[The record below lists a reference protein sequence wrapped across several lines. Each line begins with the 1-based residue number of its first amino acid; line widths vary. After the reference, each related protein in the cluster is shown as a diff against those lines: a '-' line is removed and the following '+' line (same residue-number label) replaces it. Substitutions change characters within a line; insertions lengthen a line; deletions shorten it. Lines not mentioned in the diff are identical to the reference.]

1 MNPDPTRPALC
12 GAAALLAVALLAG
25 CGGGGGGGG
34 SADTGGEPQTGGN
47 PTPEPQSPQPAP
59 QSPQPAPPPPEP
71 TVAQQLDRAAAVHR
85 ARAGFRAQP
94 ALAVI
99 NADRAYARLELED
112 RGEPGQGVVIGM
124 IDTLVDFTHQ
134 AFPDPTQESVR
145 LEGIGTD
152 ESRHGTNV
160 ASTIAAQRDW
170 FIRTRD
176 EDTGELR
183 RVDGAHGVAYAARLR
198 AFALDLRS
206 PNPGDGY
213 QPNSPGQL
221 AGADASFADHFT
233 QALDAA
239 NQPGAG
245 FDMLNLSFGL
255 QGIIEN
261 YREEDLRARAP
272 QTLAALA
279 QADRPKKTLLVWAAG
294 NAHGLDCLR
303 SATDPLCVGGGTG
316 GSADGTIDARSPEIL
331 PGLMARIPELRPH
344 SVAVVG
350 VNESG
355 TIHRRSNRCGI
366 AADWCLAAPYYV
378 ENVAYSERL
387 NGRGRTGVADATGTS
402 FSAPMVTGGLALM
415 KQYFRGQLSNEQLL
429 ARMLATADKSGRYA
443 DAAVYGQG
451 LLDLGA
457 AVSPVGSST
466 LAAGARVG
474 GAGADVRHTRL
485 ESGAALGDGM
495 ARSLRGREA
504 AAFDELG
511 APFWHDLGAFA
522 PRAEAADAGAALR
535 DFMAAEPAEP
545 AEPGGPGWTAPGGT
559 AMRYSARLLQP
570 AAAAPGDHLAL
581 AGRAVSLRAERPDGW
596 SADFFATDDDAAA
609 PARGAVLAWRPRERD
624 SGPRLRAGWM
634 AERATLLGS
643 RAEGAFGALR
653 GDLVFGGAGGS
664 LRAGAWT
671 LSADAELGA
680 AAPET
685 GGGLIEDI
693 PRLVTSAF
701 RLRAERPAAGGAW
714 RVSLAQPLRVE
725 NGEAVLSVPVG
736 RTPEGDVLRRRLAAD
751 LEPSGRQLDLSTRWR
766 QPLAGGELRL
776 GSVWTRHPGH
786 RADASSEWTLLA
798 GWRADF

>member
-1 MNPDPTRPALC
+1 MNSDHSRPALRN
-12 GAAALLAVALLAG
+12 AAALLALALLAG

-34 SADTGGEPQTGGN
+34 ADTGAEPQPSGN
-47 PTPEPQSPQPAP
+47 PTPNPQPA
-59 QSPQPAPPPPEP
+59 QPAPPPDPID
-71 TVAQQLDRAAAVHR
+71 AQALSRAAAVHR
-85 ARAGFRAQP
+85 ERAGFRAQP

-99 NADRAYARLELED
+99 NADRAYARLELEE
-112 RGEPGQGVVIGM
+112 RGEPGQGVRIGM
-124 IDTLVDFTHQ
+124 IDTLVDFTHD
-134 AFPDPTQESVR
+134 AFPDPAQSSSP
-145 LEGIGTD
+145 LETISD
-152 ESRHGTNV
+152 DDSRHGTSI
-160 ASTIAAQRDW
+160 ASTIAARRDW
-170 FIRTRD
+170 SIMTRRR
-176 EDTGELR
+176 GELVP
-183 RVDGAHGVAYAARLR
+183 VDGAHGVAYAARLR
-198 AFALDLRS
+198 SFALDLRT
-206 PNPGDGY
+206 PDRGDDY
-213 QPNSPGQL
+213 QPNNLGQL
-221 AGADASFADHFT
+221 SGADARFAGYFD

-239 NQPGAG
+239 NRPGAG
-245 FDMLNLSFGL
+245 FDILNLSFGT
-255 QGIIEN
+255 QGIIEG
-261 YREEDLRARAP
+261 YREEDLRARSP
-272 QTLAALA
+272 RTLAALA
-279 QADRPKKTLLVWAAG
+279 QTDRPKKTLLVWAAG
-294 NAHGLDCLR
+294 NAHGRPCLR
-303 SATDPLCVGGGTG
+303 SAAGPLCVDGDTG
-316 GSADGTIDARSPEIL
+316 GSADGTVDARSPEIL
-331 PGLMARIPELRPH
+331 PGLMALIPELRPH
-344 SVAVVG
+344 SVAVAAVDRNG
-350 VNESG
+350 G
-355 TIHRRSNRCGI
+355 IADYSNRCGI
-366 AADWCLAAPYYV
+366 AADWCLAAPGYV
-378 ENVAYSERL
+378 NNAAYSNQVGGVGE
-387 NGRGRTGVADATGTS
+387 TGTLSATGTS
-402 FSAPMVTGGLALM
+402 YAAPMVTGGLALM

-443 DAAVYGQG
+443 NEAVYGQG

-485 ESGAALGDGM
+485 ESGAALGDGL

-535 DFMAAEPAEP
+535 DFMAAEPAGP
-545 AEPGGPGWTAPGGT
+545 AEPDNLGWAAPGGT
-559 AMRYSARLLQP
+559 AMRYSARLLRP

-609 PARGAVLAWRPRERD
+609 PARGAMLAWRPRERD

-634 AERATLLGS
+634 AERKTLLGS
-643 RAEGAFGALR
+643 RAEGAFGTLR

-685 GGGLIEDI
+685 GGGLLEDI

-701 RLRAERPAAGGAW
+701 RLRAERPAADGAW

-736 RTPEGDVLRRRLAAD
+736 RTPEGDVLRQRLAAD
-751 LEPSGRQLDLSTRWR
+751 LEPSGRQLDLSARWR

-798 GWRADF
+798 GWRAEF

>member
-1 MNPDPTRPALC
+1 MNSDPARPALR
-12 GAAALLAVALLAG
+12 GAAALLALALLAG

-34 SADTGGEPQTGGN
+34 ADTGAEPQTGGN
-47 PTPEPQSPQPAP
+47 PTPDPQPA
-59 QSPQPAPPPPEP
+59 QPAPPPPGP
-71 TVAQQLDRAAAVHR
+71 TAAQRLEQAAAVHR

-134 AFPDPTQESVR
+134 AFPDPAQSSVR
-145 LEGIGTD
+145 LESIGTD
-152 ESRHGTNV
+152 NSEHGTNV

-170 FIRTRD
+170 FIRTRNRR
-176 EDTGELR
+176 TGELE

-221 AGADASFADHFT
+221 SGADASFADHFT

-261 YREEDLRARAP
+261 YREEDLRASAP
-272 QTLAALA
+272 RTLAALA

-294 NAHGLDCLR
+294 NAHNQDCFR
-303 SATDPLCVGGGTG
+303 STANPLCVDGGTG
-316 GSADGTIDARSPEIL
+316 GSTDGKIDARSPEIL
-331 PGLMARIPELRPH
+331 PGLMALIPELRPH

-350 VNESG
+350 VDRNGDIASG
-355 TIHRRSNRCGI
+355 PTSGSNRCGI

-387 NGRGRTGVADATGTS
+387 NGRGGTGLADATGTS
-402 FSAPMVTGGLALM
+402 FAAPMVTGGLALM
-415 KQYFRGQLSNEQLL
+415 KQYFRSQLSNEQLL

-443 DAAVYGQG
+443 NEAVYGQG

-474 GAGADVRHTRL
+474 GAGADIRHTRL
-485 ESGAALGDGM
+485 ESGAALGDGL

-511 APFWHDLGAFA
+511 APFWHDLGVFA
-522 PRAEAADAGAALR
+522 PRAEAPDAGAALR

-545 AEPGGPGWTAPGGT
+545 AEPGGPAWAAPGG
-559 AMRYSARLLQP
+559 AALRYSARLLQP

-634 AERATLLGS
+634 TERKTLLGS

-664 LRAGAWT
+664 FRAGAWT

-701 RLRAERPAAGGAW
+701 RLRAERPAADGAW
-714 RVSLAQPLRVE
+714 QVSLAQPLRVE

-736 RTPEGDVLRRRLAAD
+736 RTPAGDVLRQRLAAD
-751 LEPSGRQLDLSTRWR
+751 LEPSGRQLDLSARWR

-798 GWRADF
+798 GWRAEF